1 MCCAGR
7 HLRADLFG
15 ARRVRSRRAPWAQ
28 HARVTEVAGMS
39 YLTEDDVARLLALPR
54 PDTAAMVDLDDS
66 TRKAIENRVSALTAL
81 IEGEP
86 VKRVRSEERRVGE
99 EWVSTCRSRWTPYH

>member
-54 PDTAAMVDLDDS
+54 PDTAALVDLDDS
-66 TRKAIENRVSALTAL
+66 TRKAIPNPVSALTAL
-81 IEGEP
+81 IEGAP
-86 VKRVRSEERRVGE
+86 VQRVDPLSGIPRT
-99 EWVSTCRSRWTPYH
+99 TCQPILT